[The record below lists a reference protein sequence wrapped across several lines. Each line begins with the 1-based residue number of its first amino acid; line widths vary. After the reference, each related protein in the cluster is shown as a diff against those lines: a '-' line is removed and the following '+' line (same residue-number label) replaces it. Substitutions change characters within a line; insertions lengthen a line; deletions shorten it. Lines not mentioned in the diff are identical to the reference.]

1 MNTPPTFTA
10 HDNDEETEQSLLPQ
24 TDTRPSQPIAQH
36 LEQERSKAVTWTT
49 QQEEEASKAA
59 GDAGGHFD
67 LHRLR
72 DGSEVIFRPTIEQR
86 AYLAILANFPA
97 ERMAAKKARVS
108 LQQVRQWRRDEAFR
122 AVEADAAADA
132 VDALV
137 ADAWSAATEG
147 RLVPIYQMGQ
157 LIGYRREYSE
167 KLHVELLKGLR
178 PEVFDRRALK
188 AEQTTNN
195 TVIMASPE
203 AIRDAV
209 RRLSPTVSGQLS
221 APSTTPALPDIEAKP

>member
-1 MNTPPTFTA
+1 MSTAPTFTA
-10 HDNDEETEQSLLPQ
+10 HDDHEETEQSIAPQ
-24 TDTRPSQPIAQH
+24 TDPRPLQPIAQH
-36 LEQERSKAVTWTT
+36 LEEERSKAVAWTT
-49 QQEEEASKAA
+49 DEEERASKAA
-59 GDAGGHFD
+59 KEAGGHFD
-67 LHRLR
+67 LHTLR

-86 AYLAILANFPA
+86 AYLAILSNFPA
-97 ERMAAKKARVS
+97 ERMAAKRAKVT
-108 LQQVRQWRRDEAFR
+108 LQQVRAWRKDEAFR
-122 AVEADAAADA
+122 AVEQDAAADA

-178 PEVFDRRALK
+178 PETFDRRALK
-188 AEQTTNN
+188 AETTTHN

-209 RRLSPTVSGQLS
+209 RRLSPTVSGQIQ
-221 APSTTPALPDIEAKP
+221 APSTPPSLPEP

>member
-1 MNTPPTFTA
+1 MSTPAFTA
-10 HDNDEETEQSLLPQ
+10 HELAEQSQQDTEQSPHGQ
-24 TDTRPSQPIAQH
+24 IGTHPSQPLAAH
-36 LEQERSKAVTWTT
+36 LEGERAKAVYWTT
-49 QQEEEASKAA
+49 DEEERASKAA
-59 GDAGGHFD
+59 GGTNEGWEKHI
-67 LHRLR
+67 LR
-72 DGSEVIFRPTIEQR
+72 DGSEVTFLPTIEQR

-97 ERMAAKKARVS
+97 ERMACKRAKVTVQTLRRW
-108 LQQVRQWRRDEAFR
+108 RQDEAFR
-122 AVEADAAADA
+122 AVEQDAAADA

-188 AEQTTNN
+188 TEQTTNN

-221 APSTTPALPDIEAKP
+221 APSTTPSLPEP

>member
-1 MNTPPTFTA
+1 MDTIPQFST
-10 HDNDEETEQSLLPQ
+10 HDEPQAEEHHDEPRPQ
-24 TDTRPSQPIAQH
+24 QPLATH
-36 LEQERSKAVTWTT
+36 LEQERAQAVTWTT

-59 GDAGGHFD
+59 GDSGGHFKK
-67 LHRLR
+67 HILR

-86 AYLAILANFPA
+86 AYLAILSNFPS
-97 ERMAAKKARVS
+97 ERMAAKRAKVTVQTLRS
-108 LQQVRQWRRDEAFR
+108 WRQDEAFG

-188 AEQTTNN
+188 TETTTHN

-221 APSTTPALPDIEAKP
+221 APSTPPALPEP

>member
-1 MNTPPTFTA
+1 MDTIPTFST
-10 HDNDEETEQSLLPQ
+10 HDHDEQPAEHHDEPHPQ
-24 TDTRPSQPIAQH
+24 QPLAAH
-36 LEQERSKAVTWTT
+36 LEEQRSKAVAWTT
-49 QQEEEASKAA
+49 HEEEQASKAMEDTS
-59 GDAGGHFD
+59 GTFRKHI
-67 LHRLR
+67 LR
-72 DGSEVIFRPTIEQR
+72 DGTEIIFRPNFQQA
-86 AYLAILANFPA
+86 AYLAILSNFPA
-97 ERMAAKKARVS
+97 ERMAAKRAKVT
-108 LQQVRQWRRDEAFR
+108 LQQVRAWRKDEAFR

-178 PEVFDRRALK
+178 PETFDRRALK
-188 AEQTTNN
+188 TEQTTNN

-221 APSTTPALPDIEAKP
+221 APSQAPSLPDIEEKP